1 MRWTKEEK
9 ASRIGEV
16 KTETKFLF
24 TPVTIGK
31 ETRWMESATIEYKC
45 VSTID
50 IPKTIFVSVALFPY
64 TLKVDKEVWV
74 AFKFIDSVRTDIDK
88 FTLLLP
94 PCDFATEE
102 EKHQHYWID
111 ANMGDDYWIYCDRC
125 DKSLHSFFDAPI
137 NYFDFAPC
145 KDGKLVPHKKQ
156 KQ

>member
-64 TLKVDKEVWV
+64 
-74 AFKFIDSVRTDIDK
+74 TDIDK

-145 KDGKLVPHKKQ
+145 KDGKLVSHKINKP
-156 KQ
+156 